1 MAVGNRIKRIRK
13 MRGMTQKELG
23 LAVGFNEKSADVRI
37 TQYELGTRTPKEKVI
52 ARIADFL
59 DVNPQAISNID
70 IDSFEGLAHALF
82 TLEDMYGLS
91 ISSIDG
97 ELCLTFD
104 KGKNPALADIFDKW
118 QREAEKLNNGE
129 ITEADYNEW
138 RYNFEI

>member
-23 LAVGFNEKSADVRI
+23 LTVGFNEKSADVRI

-52 ARIADFL
+52 ARIADVL
-59 DVNPQAISNID
+59 QVNPQAISNID
-70 IDSFEGLAHALF
+70 IDSVGGLAHTLF
-82 TLEDMYGLS
+82 TLEDMYGLTV
-91 ISSIDG
+91 SSING
-97 ELCLTFD
+97 ELCLTLD
-104 KGKNPALADIFDKW
+104 KDKNLMFSDILYKW

-129 ITEADYNEW
+129 IIETEYNDW

>member
-1 MAVGNRIKRIRK
+1 MGIGNRIKRIRK

-52 ARIADFL
+52 SRIADVL

-70 IDSFEGLAHALF
+70 IDSVGGLAHTLF
-82 TLEDMYGLS
+82 TLEDMHGLS

-104 KGKNPALADIFDKW
+104 KDKNPVLFDIFEKW
-118 QREAEKLNNGE
+118 QQEAEKLNNGE
-129 ITEADYNEW
+129 ITEAEYNDW